1 MEAPVGGSSASML
14 QHSLAATSLGSLS
27 MSLSLSLPTSMS
39 LFLPQEHMGTSHH
52 SAFPSTS
59 LCATSIQAP
68 RVAPSPGT
76 GVSAG
81 GTERAER
88 SARGTASPGHSLGA
102 QGQRCPL
109 KPGQLHPNPQ
119 LWGCSTAGM
128 GLLVIGCDLPSF
140 EGLGKQSVLQP
151 GAKGI
156 GEGSQPPGAVLGK
169 GQRADAHPRARVR
182 PQPSFLRCRCR
193 FVASW

>member
-102 QGQRCPL
+102 QGQRCSL

-119 LWGCSTAGM
+119 LWGCSTAGT

-140 EGLGKQSVLQP
+140 EGLGKQC
-151 GAKGI
+151 AAT
-156 GEGSQPPGAVLGK
+156 GSQGNRRGLSAPRGRAGEAAASRCPSQSPGPATALIPPLPVPL
-169 GQRADAHPRARVR
+169 
-182 PQPSFLRCRCR
+182 CC
-193 FVASW
+193 